1 MVSHR
6 TINLSTGYWQ
16 IIITIIIIIIVF
28 IAPCVSRL
36 NDEIAG
42 VGITWNYVYDVV

>member
-6 TINLSTGYWQ
+6 TIDLSTGYWQ
-16 IIITIIIIIIVF
+16 IITIMTIIIIIIIIIVF
-28 IAPCVSRL
+28 NAPCVGRL

-42 VGITWNYVYDVV
+42 AGIT